1 MSEITVALLQINS
14 NGTDQSSNLSKG
26 VLFCRQTAQLGADI
40 ALFPEMWN
48 IGYTP
53 FDHEEPDSLKEWQ
66 NRAIDRD
73 SDFVKIHQE
82 LAVELNMALALT
94 YLEKWSGS
102 PRNVVS
108 LIDRYGAI
116 QFTYAKVHTCDFDL
130 MEAALTPGEDFFV
143 TSLNTTKGDV
153 KIGALICYDREFPES
168 ARILML
174 KGAELILTPNA
185 CELEIN
191 RLSQYR
197 SRAFENMV
205 ALAMAN
211 YPNPQC
217 NGHSLAFDGIAFDDN
232 GSRDMLVVEAGQTE
246 GVYLAKLDLD
256 ALREYRQKETWGN
269 AFRKPDRYHI
279 LISADTHEPF
289 IRNEARR

>member
-1 MSEITVALLQINS
+1 MSEIAVALLQICA
-14 NGTDQSSNLSKG
+14 NGIDQSSNLSKG
-26 VLFCRQTAQLGADI
+26 VQFCRQAAQLRADI

-82 LAVELNMALALT
+82 LAVELNMAIALT
-94 YLEKWSGS
+94 YLEKWHGS

-108 LIDRYGAI
+108 LIDRHGAI
-116 QFTYAKVHTCDFDL
+116 QFTYAKVHTCDFDP

-143 TSLNTTKGDV
+143 TSLDTTKGDV

-191 RLSQYR
+191 RHSQYR

-211 YPNPQC
+211 YPIPQC

-246 GVYLAKLDLD
+246 GVFLAKLDLN

-279 LISADTHEPF
+279 LISGDTHEPF
-289 IRNEARR
+289 IRTEARR

>member
-26 VLFCRQTAQLGADI
+26 VLFCRQAAQLGADI

-48 IGYTP
+48 IGYTS
-53 FDHEEPDSLKEWQ
+53 FDPEGPDSLKEWQ
-66 NRAIDRD
+66 NQAIDQD

-94 YLEKWSGS
+94 YLEKWPGS

-116 QFTYAKVHTCDFDL
+116 QFTYAKVHTCDFDP

-191 RLSQYR
+191 RLSQCR

-217 NGHSLAFDGIAFDDN
+217 NGHSLVFDGIAFDDN

-246 GVYLAKLDLD
+246 GVYLA
-256 ALREYRQKETWGN
+256 
-269 AFRKPDRYHI
+269 
-279 LISADTHEPF
+279 
-289 IRNEARR
+289 

>member
-1 MSEITVALLQINS
+1 MSEIVVALLQICA
-14 NGTDQSSNLSKG
+14 NGTDQASNLSKG
-26 VLFCRQTAQLGADI
+26 VQFCRQAAQLGADI
-40 ALFPEMWN
+40 ALYPEMWN

-53 FDHEEPDSLKEWQ
+53 FDLKEPNSLKEWQ

-73 SDFVKIHQE
+73 SDFVMIHQE
-82 LAVELNMALALT
+82 LAIELNMAIALT
-94 YLEKWSGS
+94 YLEKWPGS

-108 LIDRYGAI
+108 LIDRHGAI
-116 QFTYAKVHTCDFDL
+116 QFTYAKVHTCDFDP
-130 MEAALTPGEDFFV
+130 MEAALTPGEDFYV
-143 TSLNTTKGDV
+143 TSLDTTKGDV

-211 YPNPQC
+211 YPIPQC

-246 GVYLAKLDLD
+246 GVYLAKLDLN

-269 AFRKPDRYHI
+269 AFRKPDSYHI
-279 LISADTHEPF
+279 LISGDTREPF
-289 IRNEARR
+289 IRTEARR

>member
-14 NGTDQSSNLSKG
+14 NGADQSSNLSKG
-26 VLFCRQTAQLGADI
+26 MRFCRQAAQLGADI
-40 ALFPEMWN
+40 ALYPEMWN

-94 YLEKWSGS
+94 YLEKWPGS

-116 QFTYAKVHTCDFDL
+116 QFTYAKVHTCDFDP
-130 MEAALTPGEDFFV
+130 MEAALTPGEDFLV

-191 RLSQYR
+191 RLSQCR

>member
-26 VLFCRQTAQLGADI
+26 VLFCRQAAQLGADI

-48 IGYTP
+48 IGYTS
-53 FDHEEPDSLKEWQ
+53 FDPEGPDSLKEWQ
-66 NRAIDRD
+66 NRAIDQD

-94 YLEKWSGS
+94 YLEKWPGS

-116 QFTYAKVHTCDFDL
+116 QFTYAKIHTCDFDP

-191 RLSQYR
+191 RLSQCR

-279 LISADTHEPF
+279 LISGDTYEPF
-289 IRNEARR
+289 IRTEAR

>member
-1 MSEITVALLQINS
+1 MSEIIVALLQINS

-26 VLFCRQTAQLGADI
+26 VWFCHQAAQLGADI
-40 ALFPEMWN
+40 ALYPEMWN

-53 FDHEEPDSLKEWQ
+53 FDPEEPDSLKEWQ

-82 LAVELNMALALT
+82 LAVELNMAIALT
-94 YLEKWSGS
+94 YLEKWPGS

-108 LIDRYGAI
+108 LIDRHGAI
-116 QFTYAKVHTCDFDL
+116 QFTYAKVHTCDFDS

-211 YPNPQC
+211 YPSPQC

-232 GSRDMLVVEAGQTE
+232 GSRDMLAVEAGQTE
-246 GVYLAKLDLD
+246 GVFLAKLDLN

-269 AFRKPDRYHI
+269 AFRKPDSYHI
-279 LISADTHEPF
+279 LISGDTHEPF
-289 IRNEARR
+289 IRTEARR

>member
-1 MSEITVALLQINS
+1 MREIAVALLQMRA

-26 VLFCRQTAQLGADI
+26 VEFSRQAAQLGADI

-48 IGYTP
+48 IGYTS
-53 FDHEEPDSLKEWQ
+53 FDHEDPDSLQEWQ
-66 NRAIDRD
+66 KQAIDRD
-73 SDFVKIHQE
+73 SDFVMIHQE
-82 LAVELNMALALT
+82 LAAELNMAIALT
-94 YLEKWSGS
+94 YLENWTGP

-108 LIDRYGAI
+108 LIDRHGVI
-116 QFTYAKVHTCDFDL
+116 QFTYAKVHTCDFDP

-143 TSLNTTKGDV
+143 SSLDTTKGDV
-153 KIGALICYDREFPES
+153 KIGALICFDREFPES

-185 CELEIN
+185 CELEVN

-217 NGHSLAFDGIAFDDN
+217 NGHSLAFDGIAFDAN
-232 GSRDMLVVEAGQTE
+232 GPRDMLVVEAGHTE
-246 GVYLAKLDLD
+246 GIYLAKIDLE
-256 ALREYRQKETWGN
+256 ALREYRQREPWGN
-269 AFRKPDRYHI
+269 AFRKPDKYDI
-279 LISADTHEPF
+279 LVSGDTREPF
-289 IRNEARR
+289 IRAEARR

>member
-26 VLFCRQTAQLGADI
+26 VLFCRQAAQLGADI

-48 IGYTP
+48 IGYTS
-53 FDHEEPDSLKEWQ
+53 FDPEGPDSLKEWQ
-66 NRAIDRD
+66 NRAIDQD

-94 YLEKWSGS
+94 YLEKWPGS

-116 QFTYAKVHTCDFDL
+116 QFTYAKVHTCDFDP

-191 RLSQYR
+191 RLSQCR

-217 NGHSLAFDGIAFDDN
+217 NGHSLVFDGIAFDDN

>member
-82 LAVELNMALALT
+82 LAVELNMAIALT
-94 YLEKWSGS
+94 YLEKWPGS